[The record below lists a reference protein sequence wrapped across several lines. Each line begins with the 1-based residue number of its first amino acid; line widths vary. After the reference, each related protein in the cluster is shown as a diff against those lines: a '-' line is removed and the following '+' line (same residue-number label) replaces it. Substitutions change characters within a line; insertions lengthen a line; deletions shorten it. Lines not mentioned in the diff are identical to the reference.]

1 MKYGRHQI
9 DKAGDILIS
18 SKNTEEVSTAIEKIN
33 DWRTLHLPALDALQN
48 TIISLLENE
57 KIKIDFSSRRL
68 KRLNSILYKLDLNPK
83 MRLGGM
89 QDIGGL
95 RIVVPDIKTHNQALS
110 VLRDTI
116 PSGFEL
122 VKIMNYIETEE
133 VATMRHS
140 KETFIGPK
148 PTSGYRSVHIIY
160 KYVSNNK
167 DTHGVKIELQLR
179 TKLQHNWAMAVETA
193 GLITKTA
200 LKSSQGADE
209 WLDFFKVVSSLF
221 AIKEKMPILS
231 EHIDD
236 GYGMKE
242 LMKLLYNLN
251 KDYNLADTLKALD
264 VSNIHA
270 RNENYKDGYYIL
282 NINFLQRIVNVEV
295 YPKEKKDDATIKYA
309 ELEASAQ
316 DNVNAVV
323 FVSVPKMRELQEA
336 YPSYFL
342 DTKQFLLVLDT
353 MINNCKKQNW
363 T

>member
-48 TIISLLENE
+48 TVIPLLE
-57 KIKIDFSSRRL
+57 KKGIKIVLQSRRL
-68 KRLNSILYKLDLNPK
+68 KRLTSIQYKLDLNPDMK
-83 MRLGGM
+83 LGGM

-95 RIVVPDIKTHNQALS
+95 RIVVPDVDNLLQALD
-110 VLRDTI
+110 VLRNTTLE
-116 PSGFEL
+116 GFEL
-122 VKIMNYIETEE
+122 VKIMNYIEK
-133 VATMRHS
+133 
-140 KETFIGPK
+140 KESQYPKIIEKFLGPK
-148 PTSGYRSVHIIY
+148 ESGYRSIHIIY
-160 KYVSNNK
+160 RFLSENK
-167 DTHGVKIELQLR
+167 DTDGMKVELQLR

-193 GLITKTA
+193 GLITKTP

-231 EHIDD
+231 EHIDN

-309 ELEASAQ
+309 ELEAFAQ

-353 MINNCKKQNW
+353 MINNCKKRNW

>member
-48 TIISLLENE
+48 TVIPLLE
-57 KIKIDFSSRRL
+57 KKGIKIVLQSRRL
-68 KRLNSILYKLDLNPK
+68 KRLTSIQYKLDLNPDMK
-83 MRLGGM
+83 LGGM

-95 RIVVPDIKTHNQALS
+95 RIVVPDVDNLLQALD
-110 VLRDTI
+110 VLRNTTLE
-116 PSGFEL
+116 GFEL
-122 VKIMNYIETEE
+122 VKIMNYIEK
-133 VATMRHS
+133 
-140 KETFIGPK
+140 KESQYPRIIEKFLGPK
-148 PTSGYRSVHIIY
+148 ESGYRSIHIIY
-160 KYVSNNK
+160 RFLSENK
-167 DTHGVKIELQLR
+167 DTDGMKVELQLR

-193 GLITKTA
+193 GLITKTP

-242 LMKLLYNLN
+242 LMKLFYNLN

-264 VSNIHA
+264 ISNIHA

-282 NINFLQRIVNVEV
+282 NINFIQRIVNVEV
-295 YPKEKKDDATIKYA
+295 YPKEKEDDATIRYA

-323 FVSVPKMRELQEA
+323 LVSVPKMKELQDA

-342 DTKQFLLVLDT
+342 DTKNFLSVLDT
-353 MINNCKKQNW
+353 MINNCKKMNW

>member
-48 TIISLLENE
+48 TVIPLLE
-57 KIKIDFSSRRL
+57 KKGIKIVLQSRRL
-68 KRLNSILYKLDLNPK
+68 KRLTSIQYKLDLNPDMK
-83 MRLGGM
+83 LGGM

-95 RIVVPDIKTHNQALS
+95 RIVVPDVDNLLQALD
-110 VLRDTI
+110 VLRNTTLE
-116 PSGFEL
+116 GFEL
-122 VKIMNYIETEE
+122 VKIMNYIEK
-133 VATMRHS
+133 
-140 KETFIGPK
+140 KESQYPRIIEKFLGPK
-148 PTSGYRSVHIIY
+148 ESGYRSIHIIY
-160 KYVSNNK
+160 RFLSENK
-167 DTHGVKIELQLR
+167 DTDGMKVELQLR

-193 GLITKTA
+193 GLITKTP

-209 WLDFFKVVSSLF
+209 WLEFFKVVSSLF

-236 GYGMKE
+236 GYDMKE
-242 LMKLLYNLN
+242 LMKLFYNLN

-264 VSNIHA
+264 ISNIHA

-282 NINFLQRIVNVEV
+282 NINFIQRIVNVEV
-295 YPKEKKDDATIKYA
+295 YPKEKEDDATIRYA

-323 FVSVPKMRELQEA
+323 LVSVPKMKELQDA

-342 DTKQFLLVLDT
+342 DTKNFLSVLDT
-353 MINNCKKQNW
+353 MINNCKKMNW

>member
-48 TIISLLENE
+48 TVVPLLE
-57 KIKIDFSSRRL
+57 KKGIKIVLQSRRL
-68 KRLNSILYKLDLNPK
+68 KRLTSIQYKLDLNPDMK
-83 MRLGGM
+83 LGGM

-95 RIVVPDIKTHNQALS
+95 RIVVPDVDNLLQALD
-110 VLRDTI
+110 VLRNTTLE
-116 PSGFEL
+116 GFEL
-122 VKIMNYIETEE
+122 VKIMNYIEK
-133 VATMRHS
+133 
-140 KETFIGPK
+140 KENHYPRIIEKFLGPK
-148 PTSGYRSVHIIY
+148 ESGYRSIHIIY
-160 KYVSNNK
+160 RFLSENK
-167 DTHGVKIELQLR
+167 DTDGMKVELQLR

-193 GLITKTA
+193 GLITKTP

-242 LMKLLYNLN
+242 LMKLFYNLN

-264 VSNIHA
+264 ISNIHA

-282 NINFLQRIVNVEV
+282 NINFIQRIVNVEV
-295 YPKEKKDDATIKYA
+295 YPKEKEDDATIRYA

-323 FVSVPKMRELQEA
+323 FVSVPKMRELQKA

-353 MINNCKKQNW
+353 MINNCKKRNW